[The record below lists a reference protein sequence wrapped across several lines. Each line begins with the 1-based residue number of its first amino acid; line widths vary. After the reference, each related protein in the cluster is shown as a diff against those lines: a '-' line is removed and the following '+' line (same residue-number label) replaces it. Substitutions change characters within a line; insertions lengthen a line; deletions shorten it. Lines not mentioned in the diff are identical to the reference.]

1 MWMAVCYLRCD
12 VFYGEIVIKSLFINL
27 MRVFGFDISL
37 PTEQFALLL
46 NHENQYEYH

>member
-1 MWMAVCYLRCD
+1 MFFTVR
-12 VFYGEIVIKSLFINL
+12 SLSNHFFINL

-46 NHENQYEYH
+46 YHENQYEYH